1 MRHAFP
7 ALFALLLGTSLNLAA
22 AEFEANPCDLQDA
35 YSSLEGQEMVEAA
48 EDGHVS
54 AQYNLD

>member
-7 ALFALLLGTSLNLAA
+7 ALLALLLGTSLNLAA

-35 YSSLEGQEMVEAA
+35 YSSL
-48 EDGHVS
+48 
-54 AQYNLD
+54 